1 MVLSYN
7 KVMFPPEQSHKVAE
21 AWTEF
26 LKDNPPDPS
35 IQKTICIGVR
45 STEDGNIL
53 VIGIG
58 DIAKGKVQEA
68 LQNTTKG
75 NLFIAAV
82 VPGLK
87 YKSDVML
94 NYTEAYKILGMTA
107 PEVK

>member
-1 MVLSYN
+1 MVLMFN
-7 KVMFPPEQSHKVAE
+7 QVIFPPDQSDKVAKRYVE
-21 AWTEF
+21 WM
-26 LKDNPPDPS
+26 KDNPPDPS
-35 IQKTICIGVR
+35 IEKTICIGVR

-68 LQNTTKG
+68 LQDTTKG
-75 NLFIAAV
+75 NLFIAAG

-107 PEVK
+107 PEV

>member
-1 MVLSYN
+1 MVLMFNQVS
-7 KVMFPPEQSHKVAE
+7 FPPDQSDKVAKKYVE
-21 AWTEF
+21 W

-107 PEVK
+107 PEA